1 MGRLYFFVQN
11 ILTFCTNGV
20 PYKPIFNFYVQQL
33 KHKKNDLL
41 IKKKSV

>member
-1 MGRLYFFVQN
+1 MGRLYFFVQI

-33 KHKKNDLL
+33 KTLNNDIL
-41 IKKKSV
+41 I